1 MNHKHLHTLVFALGL
16 AALAW
21 VGWGFVAT
29 SPMALLMTVV
39 MAGVYVLG
47 AVELWQHRAATV
59 GLSAAL
65 ADMPQPLTDLDA
77 WLSRLPQAL
86 QSPVR
91 QRIGGDRGALPGP
104 TLTPYLVGLLV
115 MLGMLGTFLGMVAT
129 FKGAVFALEG
139 STDLDAIRAA
149 LAAPIKGLGLAFGT
163 SVAGVATSAM
173 LGLLSALCRRERLL
187 AVRLLD
193 ARMGSQLRPFSPAQ
207 QRQDTLL
214 ALQTQAQALPLIAE
228 RLQALMDGL
237 ERRHA
242 QLNDQLL
249 VQQHTFHRDATAA
262 YTQLAE
268 RVGSSLEHS
277 LAASARQ
284 ASDTLRPMVEQA
296 MASLT
301 QASAQAH
308 QQLADTA
315 QAQWTGLSQGMQ
327 AQWQGLSHSLAAQ
340 WQDVS
345 QGLTAQWSGTAQAVS
360 DTWTQALHQH
370 EQTQTALVQGL
381 ERSLAGFNLTLEQHS
396 QAVLA
401 QLQQAAEQAQAQQTQ
416 ADQQRLDAWHQ
427 RMAASADTL
436 ATEWQRVGQQTL
448 DQQQTV
454 LRALETAAGQITQHA
469 GEHVGQTLLG
479 VSRLLEQSE
488 ALVHTR
494 MASEAQWVQAQR
506 ERMDQLAGVWRT
518 ELNTLRDAE
527 AQRGQAAVDRL
538 DALQT
543 AMAQHLDRLQAAV
556 AQHLGQ
562 LGSSLEAPMTRML
575 QTASDVPQAAAEV
588 IARLKHEM
596 TALAE
601 RDNQALA
608 ERTALAEQLRDL
620 LQTVQESATLGA
632 ASAVE
637 LSSLGEAFSHG
648 VGLFNA
654 GNDKLVD
661 SLQRIESALGQ
672 SLARS
677 DEQLAY
683 YVAQAREVIDLSI
696 TAQQGIVEDLRRLH
710 SQAAQGVAA

>member
-1 MNHKHLHTLVFALGL
+1 MNHKHLHTFVFALGL

-29 SPMALLMTVV
+29 SPMALLMTGV

-47 AVELWQHRAATV
+47 AVELRQHRAATA
-59 GLSAAL
+59 GLTAAL

-77 WLSRLPQAL
+77 WLARLPAAL

-173 LGLLSALCRRERLL
+173 LGLLSTLCRRERLQ
-187 AVRLLD
+187 AVRQLD

-207 QRQDTLL
+207 QRHDTLL

-237 ERRHA
+237 EARHT

-249 VQQHTFHRDATAA
+249 ARQDLFHRDATAA

-315 QAQWTGLSQGMQ
+315 QAQWQ
-327 AQWQGLSHSLAAQ
+327 A
-340 WQDVS
+340 VS
-345 QGLTAQWSGTAQAVS
+345 QGLTAQWSGTAQTVS
-360 DTWTQALHQH
+360 DTWTKALHQH
-370 EQTQTALVQGL
+370 EQTQTALLQGL
-381 ERSLAGFNLTLEQHS
+381 ERTLAGFNHTQEQRA

-401 QLQQAAEQAQAQQTQ
+401 ALQQAAEQAQTRQTQ

-454 LRALETAAGQITQHA
+454 LHALEAAAGQITQHA
-469 GEHVGQTLLG
+469 SEHVGQTLQG

-506 ERMDQLAGVWRT
+506 ERMDQLAGVWRA
-518 ELNTLRDAE
+518 ELNGLRDAE

-556 AQHLGQ
+556 AQHLTQ

-608 ERTALAEQLRDL
+608 ERTALAEQLRAL